1 MNDLQYNEDEE
12 EKPQSDLN
20 EINSMD
26 DRSLIEQIQME
37 EENEGVNKWFMKI
50 LMRKNL
56 KMND

>member
-50 LMRKNL
+50 LIY
-56 KMND
+56 